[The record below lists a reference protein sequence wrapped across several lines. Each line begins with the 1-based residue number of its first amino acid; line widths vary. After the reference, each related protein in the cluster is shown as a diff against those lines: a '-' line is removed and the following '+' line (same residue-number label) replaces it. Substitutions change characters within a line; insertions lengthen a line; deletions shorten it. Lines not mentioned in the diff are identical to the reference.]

1 MCVRSEDVRLT
12 YTRGDTRE
20 GILEKAKVLFWK
32 TKKELARQMGIAYT
46 EAVTETEACSEMQ
59 WSINRGIANNKAG
72 LMAGVSRCSVFS

>member
-1 MCVRSEDVRLT
+1 
-12 YTRGDTRE
+12 
-20 GILEKAKVLFWK
+20 
-32 TKKELARQMGIAYT
+32 MGIAYT